1 MFLTFPILINVVNE
15 IIKEAVEKNI
25 RFTQLEINLTP
36 FELFKKLHHKSG
48 TILLESTMQ
57 HPDLGRRSII
67 VTDPIAIISFENG
80 ELFDYEHGDRYKIT
94 EEPLEYIKSIL
105 NQYKIN
111 EDVEDFSGG
120 LVGYFSYDF
129 GCSFENVRLTKPRS
143 SLLPDFF
150 FGVYEW
156 GLTYDHYKKEWK
168 ISGVGDIN
176 KAAEKILQ
184 QVKSNSAKFSQLSD
198 DLSTNKTNIQSNI
211 LHAEYLSAV
220 HRAKE
225 YIAAGDIYQVNLSQ
239 QFSGDINI
247 PPLAVYERLR
257 ELNPAPF
264 SALICLNEND
274 WILSSSPELFLDV
287 QNRLVETRPIKGT
300 APRSNDL
307 NQDNILKNNLFNSP
321 KDNAELV
328 MIVDL
333 ERNDLNRVCKVGT
346 VKVLELK
353 MVETYASVHH
363 LVARVC
369 GELREEN
376 NFIDLL
382 TSTFPGGSI
391 TGAPK
396 IRAMQIIDE
405 LEKNRRGIYTGA
417 IGYIGFNNSAK
428 FNIAIRTMTWEKGKV
443 TVGVGGGI
451 VADSDPEKEYQE
463 TLHKGA
469 AIFQTLGVEPL

>member
-1 MFLTFPILINVVNE
+1 MELF
-15 IIKEAVEKNI
+15 
-25 RFTQLEINLTP
+25 EINITP

-57 HPDLGRRSII
+57 HPDLSRKSII

-80 ELFDYEHGDRYKIT
+80 ELFNYKGGGRNKIT
-94 EEPLEYIKSIL
+94 EEPLEYLKSIL

-129 GCSFENVRLTKPRS
+129 GCSFENVRLTKPHS
-143 SLLPDFF
+143 TLLPDFF

-156 GLTYDHYKKEWK
+156 GLNYDHYKKEWR
-168 ISGVGDIN
+168 ISGVGDIK
-176 KAAEKILQ
+176 KAAENIL
-184 QVKSNSAKFSQLSD
+184 VSIKNKFENYSQPFVEIPIKK
-198 DLSTNKTNIQSNI
+198 NNIHSNI
-211 LHAEYLSAV
+211 SHNDYLSAV
-220 HRAKE
+220 KRVKE
-225 YIAAGDIYQVNLSQ
+225 YIAAGDIYQVNFSQ
-239 QFSGDINI
+239 QFSGEINL

-264 SALICLNEND
+264 SALMCVGEND
-274 WILSSSPELFLDV
+274 WVLSSSPELFIDV
-287 QNRLVETRPIKGT
+287 QRKNVETRPIKGT
-300 APRSNDL
+300 IRRGKTPEEDEK
-307 NQDNILKNNLFNSP
+307 LKRELFNSP
-321 KDNAELV
+321 KDNAELL

-333 ERNDLNRVCKVGT
+333 ERNDLNRVCKPGSVN
-346 VKVLELK
+346 VSDLK

-363 LVARVC
+363 LVANIC
-369 GELREEN
+369 GELRN
-376 NFIDLL
+376 DCDVFDLIV
-382 TSTFPGGSI
+382 SAFPGGSI

-417 IGYIGFNNSAK
+417 IGYIGFNESAK

-469 AIFQTLGVEPL
+469 AMFKALGVEVK

>member
-1 MFLTFPILINVVNE
+1 M
-15 IIKEAVEKNI
+15 EKNI
-25 RFTQLEINLTP
+25 RFTQLEINITP

-80 ELFDYEHGDRYKIT
+80 ELFESKHGNKSKIS
-94 EEPLEYIKSIL
+94 EEPLDYINSIL
-105 NQYKIN
+105 TKNQIG
-111 EDVEDFSGG
+111 EDTKDFSGG
-120 LVGYFSYDF
+120 FVGYFSYDF

-143 SLLPDFF
+143 TFLPDLF
-150 FGVYEW
+150 FGFYKW

-198 DLSTNKTNIQSNI
+198 VLSTNKTNIQSNI
-211 LHAEYLSAV
+211 LHAEYLLAV

-239 QFSGDINI
+239 QFSGNVDIS
-247 PPLAVYERLR
+247 PLAIYERLR
-257 ELNPAPF
+257 EMNPAPF
-264 SALICLNEND
+264 SALMCIDEND
-274 WILSSSPELFLDV
+274 WVMSSSPELFLDV
-287 QNRLVETRPIKGT
+287 QRKKVETRPIKGT
-300 APRSNDL
+300 APRSK
-307 NQDNILKNNLFNSP
+307 NIYEDVQLKNNLYNSI
-321 KDNAELV
+321 KDNAELL

-346 VKVLELK
+346 VKVPELK

-363 LVARVC
+363 LVAQVC

-396 IRAMQIIDE
+396 IRAMQIINE
-405 LEKNRRGIYTGA
+405 LEPNRRGVYTGT
-417 IGYIGFNNSAK
+417 IGYFGFNKTAK
-428 FNIAIRTMTWEKGKV
+428 LNIA
-443 TVGVGGGI
+443 
-451 VADSDPEKEYQE
+451 
-463 TLHKGA
+463 
-469 AIFQTLGVEPL
+469 